1 MPWNERTQ
9 MDERV
14 RFIAALSSCEYT
26 MTELC
31 EVFGIS
37 RKTGYKWA
45 DRYLEEGVEGL
56 ADRSRAARTCPHRT
70 DERCERALVEARKK
84 HPHWGARKLL
94 VILARRQPDWPWP
107 AASTGSEILKRHG
120 LVQPRR
126 RRRRPEPP
134 SKPLVSAD
142 APNDLWTTD
151 YKGEFRMGDRR
162 YCYPMTVTDLHSR
175 FLLGCGGKT
184 STAHDETRPEFEKLF
199 EKYGLPGKI
208 LSDGGSPFSS
218 AQSVR
223 RLSRLSVWWIRLGI
237 EPILIQPGRPDQ
249 NGSHERMHRTL
260 KAETARPP
268 EGNLRAQQRRF
279 DRFRKEFN
287 EERPHEALDMR
298 PPSELYRPSPRPY
311 PSKLPE
317 LPYPGHFEIRRVRP
331 KGEIMWK
338 GQYVFVSEV
347 LARET
352 VGLEEIDDGIWS
364 LYFGSLLLG
373 RYDQREE
380 NLDLL

>member
-1 MPWNERTQ
+1 
-9 MDERV
+9 
-14 RFIAALSSCEYT
+14 
-26 MTELC
+26 
-31 EVFGIS
+31 
-37 RKTGYKWA
+37 
-45 DRYLEEGVEGL
+45 
-56 ADRSRAARTCPHRT
+56 
-70 DERCERALVEARKK
+70 
-84 HPHWGARKLL
+84 
-94 VILARRQPDWPWP
+94 
-107 AASTGSEILKRHG
+107 
-120 LVQPRR
+120 
-126 RRRRPEPP
+126 
-134 SKPLVSAD
+134 
-142 APNDLWTTD
+142 
-151 YKGEFRMGDRR
+151 MGDRR

>member
-45 DRYLEEGVEGL
+45 DRYLEEGIEGL
-56 ADRSRAARTCPHRT
+56 ADRSRAPRTCPHRT

-94 VILARRQPDWPWP
+94 VILARRQPEWPWP
-107 AASTGSEILKRHG
+107 APSTGSEILKRHG

-126 RRRRPEPP
+126 WKRRSEPP
-134 SKPLVSAD
+134 GKPLVSAD

-162 YCYPMTVTDLHSR
+162 YCYPLTVTDLHSR

-184 STAHDETRPEFEKLF
+184 STAYDEARPEFEKLF

-218 AQSVR
+218 AHSVR

-268 EGNLRAQQRRF
+268 EGNLKAQQRRF

-287 EERPHEALDMR
+287 GVR
-298 PPSELYRPSPRPY
+298 PPRSAGHAAPERALPALTTPLSEQAARVDIPGALRDPTSATQGRDHVEGSVRLRQRGAIARNRGPR
-311 PSKLPE
+311 
-317 LPYPGHFEIRRVRP
+317 RDR
-331 KGEIMWK
+331 
-338 GQYVFVSEV
+338 
-347 LARET
+347 
-352 VGLEEIDDGIWS
+352 
-364 LYFGSLLLG
+364 
-373 RYDQREE
+373 
-380 NLDLL
+380 